1 MVKLQEQSHKF
12 KWKKSILGKNPE
24 LRRNIDK
31 LIRDLCVPTAGRLA
45 ENGALKVNDY
55 LQVDGFSNVF
65 AVGDCADINEPKMA
79 YHADL
84 HANVAVNN
92 ISNSLSGKELTSYS
106 TGTHTHTPAWLA
118 VAGSTMVFV
127 LPVAR

>member
-1 MVKLQEQSHKF
+1 M
-12 KWKKSILGKNPE
+12 
-24 LRRNIDK
+24 
-31 LIRDLCVPTAGRLA
+31 PTAGRLA

-79 YHADL
+79 YHAEL
-84 HANVAVNN
+84 HATVAVNN

-106 TGTHTHTPAWLA
+106 TGTHTHTH
-118 VAGSTMVFV
+118 
-127 LPVAR
+127 LPD